1 MVKTG
6 YAFIRESEGGRVELM
21 SVGTISTD
29 SKSTLSKR
37 IQVISKTMAMLI
49 KETRPD
55 LAVVERVI
63 VNINPKTSLALG
75 EARGAIL
82 STLTMQN
89 IDIVELTP
97 MQVKLGV
104 TGKGRATKVQ
114 VATMVRQI
122 LKIPKN
128 DILTN
133 DETDAIACALSQ
145 REPKF
150 KIVGNTAYHTI
161 RFRRGKRRV

>member
-1 MVKTG
+1 MLS
-6 YAFIRESEGGRVELM
+6 SENQKVGRVELM

-97 MQVKLGV
+97 MQCQTRGHRERACHKRYKLQRWCVK
-104 TGKGRATKVQ
+104 
-114 VATMVRQI
+114 
-122 LKIPKN
+122 
-128 DILTN
+128 
-133 DETDAIACALSQ
+133 S
-145 REPKF
+145 
-150 KIVGNTAYHTI
+150 
-161 RFRRGKRRV
+161 